1 MSKTILSAVLLSTTL
16 SAFAMNALA
25 AEGASQFAVPEAQIK
40 ALGITTVVLQPSEGS
55 VRKSFPGQIR
65 VPPNAEQVVSSSV
78 AGMIKQL
85 LVEQNQTVKAGDP
98 LLRLASPE
106 FGQLQLALLQASAQA
121 TLARQNAQRE
131 MQLFEEGIV
140 AQRRQQES
148 QAALTEA
155 EASLKQARAAL
166 RLSGMS
172 AAAIDRVLASGEPQD
187 ELTLVSAV
195 SGIVVEVDA
204 KLGER
209 VDAASALMRVVQPD
223 VLWVDVH
230 VPATESASW
239 PAGTPISLRGRD
251 ATGRVLSSGATV
263 SADSQTVL
271 VRALIDAPRGDL
283 RPGEVVSAELPV
295 GTAKGGW
302 ELPLAAVAHDGDKA
316 VVFVRTTDGF
326 DARPVTVLASAGQ
339 RVRVGGPLKAGES
352 VAVTSVVA
360 LKGAWLNSQES
371 E

>member
-1 MSKTILSAVLLSTTL
+1 MTKTLLPTFVFSTLL
-16 SAFAMNALA
+16 SAFAMSAMA
-25 AEGASQFAVPEAQIK
+25 AEAGSQFAVPEAQIK
-40 ALGITTVVLQPSEGS
+40 ALGITTVALQAGEGS
-55 VRKSFPGQIR
+55 VLKSFPARIR

-78 AGMIKQL
+78 AGMVKQL

-106 FGQLQLALLQASAQA
+106 FGQLQLSLLQASARA

-131 MQLFEEGIV
+131 KQLFEEGIV

-148 QAALTEA
+148 QAALSEA
-155 EASLKQARAAL
+155 EASLKQAKAAL
-166 RLSGMS
+166 RLSGMP
-172 AAAIDRVLASGEPQD
+172 APAIDRIIASGTPQD
-187 ELTLVSAV
+187 ELTLVASV

-223 VLWVDVH
+223 VLWADIQ
-230 VPATESASW
+230 VPVTDSATWAVN
-239 PAGTPISLRGRD
+239 TPVTLKGRK

-271 VRALIDAPRGDL
+271 VRALIEGNTADL
-283 RPGEVVSAELPV
+283 RPGEVVAAELPM
-295 GTAKGGW
+295 GTGKGGW

-316 VVFVRTTDGF
+316 VVFVRTKEGF
-326 DARPVTVLASAGQ
+326 DARPVTVSASAGQ
-339 RVRVGGPLKAGES
+339 RVRVDGALKAGEA

-360 LKGAWLNSQES
+360 LKGAWLSRQEA